1 MPDTADRPRFVGTAK
16 DALGVAREALIV
28 AMFLLL
34 ILWPTGFNGILER
47 AGFTKGSL
55 LGFEWEKQLKASTEQ
70 AKGAGDAITQ
80 IEDRLQGLESSL
92 ARVTGPEAVALRTQ
106 VRDLLQDTQRA
117 DQATKNSLVTQQRLI
132 AQAAP
137 ALAETSG
144 WIYAGKTTTAHD
156 TWTGDRTIDE
166 VPLSKLGPGT
176 QVRVRADRDLYVRD
190 NDGRDPKNLGR
201 VVGVLSR
208 GDSVVVEEVAYQ
220 PRATF
225 VAVWLK
231 VKRT

>member
-1 MPDTADRPRFVGTAK
+1 MPDTPDPPGFVATAK
-16 DALGVAREALIV
+16 GALGVAREALIV
-28 AMFLLL
+28 VMFLLL
-34 ILWPTGFNGILER
+34 ILWPSAFNSVLER

-80 IEDRLQGLESSL
+80 IQDRLQGLQKSL
-92 ARVTGPEAVALRTQ
+92 EGATGPDAAALRAQ
-106 VRDLLQDTQRA
+106 VRDLVEDTQKA

-137 ALAETSG
+137 AAVEIAG
-144 WIYAGKTTTAHD
+144 WIYAGKTTPAHD
-156 TWTGDRTIDE
+156 RWTGDQTLGT
-166 VPLSKLGPGT
+166 VSLSELRAGT
-176 QVRVRADRDLYVRD
+176 SVRMDRDVYVRD

-201 VVGVLSR
+201 VVAVLPR
-208 GDSVVVEEVAYQ
+208 GEQAVVQEVAYQ

-225 VAVWLK
+225 VAVWVK
-231 VKRT
+231 VKKA